1 MNEHLTGEQAME
13 RAIEEIERD
22 MPDFWSR
29 VEYHDWLSDQL
40 GCKGMFC
47 PSVGSSG
54 LCAHTL
60 AIGAAM
66 VARYGED

>member
-1 MNEHLTGEQAME
+1 MSEHLTGEQAME
-13 RAIEEIERD
+13 RAIEEIERG

-29 VEYHDWLSDQL
+29 VQYHDWLSDQL

-47 PSVGSSG
+47 PHEPWEA
-54 LCAHTL
+54 CAH
-60 AIGAAM
+60 ARPIGAAM